1 MDKQLNKLLADLV
14 VEYLTNYKVITGIL
28 KEKIS
33 LLSMQN

>member
-14 VEYLTNYKVITGIL
+14 VEYTNYKVITGIL

>member
-14 VEYLTNYKVITGIL
+14 VNTTNYKVIPGLFL
-28 KEKIS
+28 KNIS